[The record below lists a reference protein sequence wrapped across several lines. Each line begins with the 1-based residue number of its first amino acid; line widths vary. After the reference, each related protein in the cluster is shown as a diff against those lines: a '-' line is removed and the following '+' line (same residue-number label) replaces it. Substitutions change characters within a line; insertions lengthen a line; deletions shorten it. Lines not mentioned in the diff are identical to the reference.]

1 MEERIHLKVVTPV
14 GLALEKDVS
23 YVNLPT
29 PEGSVGIL
37 ANHAPMLC
45 AVGKGR
51 VRYRFEGGE
60 SFVSVSGGVASVGD
74 NEVTVLAEEAVAEKK
89 GQSVK

>member
-14 GLALEKDVS
+14 GPALQKDVS

-29 PEGSVGIL
+29 PEGSIGIL

-51 VRYRFEGGE
+51 IRFRFEGGE

-74 NEVTVLAEEAVAEKK
+74 NEVTVLAEEARIEE
-89 GQSVK
+89 